1 MVEVKE
7 FFSNG
12 YLLSLLLFLVLVIM
26 NTLLQAGNFL
36 MIREGVRLRGALQV
50 SFQSQHTGKF
60 VIFVQENCIFAFCA
74 LCYVDQK
81 IKASG

>member
-12 YLLSLLLFLVLVIM
+12 YVLSLLLFIVLVLV

-50 SFQSQHTGKF
+50 MTGS
-60 VIFVQENCIFAFCA
+60 
-74 LCYVDQK
+74 LL
-81 IKASG
+81 SLLLLL

>member
-12 YLLSLLLFLVLVIM
+12 YVLSLLLFIVLVLV

-50 SFQSQHTGKF
+50 HYSRYYYYKQ
-60 VIFVQENCIFAFCA
+60 I
-74 LCYVDQK
+74 LL
-81 IKASG
+81 

>member
-12 YLLSLLLFLVLVIM
+12 YVLSLLLFIVLVLV

-50 SFQSQHTGKF
+50 MTGS
-60 VIFVQENCIFAFCA
+60 
-74 LCYVDQK
+74 LL
-81 IKASG
+81 SLLLLLL

>member
-7 FFSNG
+7 FFTNG
-12 YLLSLLLFLVLVIM
+12 YLLSLLLFLVLMLM

-50 SFQSQHTGKF
+50 FIKNTVVSDFSF
-60 VIFVQENCIFAFCA
+60 N
-74 LCYVDQK
+74 
-81 IKASG
+81 IKNYFILL